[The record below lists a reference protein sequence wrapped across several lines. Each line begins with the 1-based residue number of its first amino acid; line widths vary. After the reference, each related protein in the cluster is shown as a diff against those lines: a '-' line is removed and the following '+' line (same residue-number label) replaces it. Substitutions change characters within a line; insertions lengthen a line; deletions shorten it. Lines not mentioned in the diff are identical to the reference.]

1 MKGQT
6 SLKQWNKKKTKFKAK
21 KREKNKVKK
30 KTTSFSVHQKCLTVN
45 KQHSSVE
52 VKQGT
57 RWEETNC
64 TAE

>member
-6 SLKQWNKKKTKFKAK
+6 SLKQWNKKKQNSKQK
-21 KREKNKVKK
+21 KRKEQSKK